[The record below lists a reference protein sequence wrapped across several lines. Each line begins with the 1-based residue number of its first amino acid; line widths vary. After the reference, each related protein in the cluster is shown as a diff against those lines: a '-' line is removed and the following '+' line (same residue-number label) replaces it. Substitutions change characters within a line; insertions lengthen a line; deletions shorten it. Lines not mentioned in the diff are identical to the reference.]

1 MTDDDLMAL
10 MRSGDDDAFDVLFD
24 RHYASVYGLACALLQ
39 DHDGARD
46 VLQETFL
53 SVLRNARRYHASGT
67 FRPWLLRICRNRCLT
82 LLETTRNRRRL
93 LDTARTEL
101 SAPMYP
107 SAARQVDTG
116 DALRVVQAELHRLP
130 ERQREAIVLHAIEGL
145 RYREVAEVLG
155 VPLNTVKTLIR
166 RARLTLAQAVRG
178 GTSP

>member
-1 MTDDDLMAL
+1 
-10 MRSGDDDAFDVLFD
+10 
-24 RHYASVYGLACALLQ
+24 
-39 DHDGARD
+39 
-46 VLQETFL
+46 
-53 SVLRNARRYHASGT
+53 
-67 FRPWLLRICRNRCLT
+67 
-82 LLETTRNRRRL
+82 
-93 LDTARTEL
+93 
-101 SAPMYP
+101 MYP